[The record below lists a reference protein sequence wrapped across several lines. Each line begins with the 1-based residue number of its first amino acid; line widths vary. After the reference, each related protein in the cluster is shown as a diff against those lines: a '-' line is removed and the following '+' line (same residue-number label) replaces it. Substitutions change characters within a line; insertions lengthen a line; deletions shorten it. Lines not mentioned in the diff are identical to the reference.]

1 MELLN
6 YPVLAKKR
14 WAENILCARIA
25 LAQDDLLKALSK
37 LTEAK
42 EMSELLLELEPC
54 SARAEERYTRNCI
67 ELGYVYRLLGRHLS
81 LQKLYRH
88 FQLILRKSSLYYSES
103 DLLAGIEYVIDCE
116 DIEINNWLSRKQH
129 YRGHLPSPTSSKIP
143 CLILVA

>member
-1 MELLN
+1 MDLLN

-14 WAENILCARIA
+14 WAENILCARVA
-25 LAQDDLLKALSK
+25 LAQDDLLNALSK

-42 EMSELLLELEPC
+42 EISELLLELEPC

-67 ELGYVYRLLGRHLS
+67 ELGYVYRLLEHHRS

-88 FQLILRKSSLYYSES
+88 FQFILRKSSLYYSES
-103 DLLAGIEYVIDCE
+103 DLLAGVEHVIDC
-116 DIEINNWLSRKQH
+116 DDYEIKNWLSRKQP
-129 YRGHLPSPTSSKIP
+129 YKGHLLFPTSSKNP